1 MLRVGSNIII
11 PKRRFMELHSAGLI
25 DLWAK
30 RELNKYKDVDKCLN
44 EARQRQQRKVSGN
57 RTQISLKNIAGAFYV
72 LIVGYLIS
80 FVFFVFENC
89 YHRLSMFQMK
99 MSKRNTKQNR
109 NANQNTR
116 DINVNRAI
124 FEHGQTF
131 AQLLNSENV
140 DNENIK
146 ESTSS
151 SSNDIVIPQAELL
164 CVTKKLL
171 SPNFSVECEELML

>member
-30 RELNKYKDVDKCLN
+30 RELNKHKDFDKCLN
-44 EARQRQQRKVSGN
+44 EARQRQQRKVSAGN

-72 LIVGYLIS
+72 LIAGYLIS

-89 YHRLSMFQMK
+89 YRRLSMFRLK
-99 MSKRNTKQNR
+99 MSKLNTKQNR
-109 NANQNTR
+109 NTNQNTT

-124 FEHGQTF
+124 VEHGQTF
-131 AQLLNSENV
+131 AQLLNLENV

-146 ESTSS
+146 ESPSS
-151 SSNDIVIPQAELL
+151 SSNVVIPQAELL
-164 CVTKKLL
+164 CVTKKTVVTEF
-171 SPNFSVECEELML
+171 FS